1 MRGRRK
7 KGLETAL
14 TGLEMEAAL
23 KDIPFIPL
31 EDIPLVDIDMEAVFW
46 SKEEMEAV
54 SKELDIYLEKAL
66 GELEV

>member
-23 KDIPFIPL
+23 KDLGEPVEL
-31 EDIPLVDIDMEAVFW
+31 W
-46 SKEEMEAV
+46 SKEEMEAAL
-54 SKELDIYLEKAL
+54 KENDIYLEKAL
-66 GELEV
+66 GELGV

>member
-23 KDIPFIPL
+23 K
-31 EDIPLVDIDMEAVFW
+31 EN
-46 SKEEMEAV
+46 
-54 SKELDIYLEKAL
+54 DIYLEKAL
-66 GELEV
+66 GELGV